1 MFWTNRSL
9 CSIRLISNTLIRC
22 LPRVATS
29 HEHPTV
35 TKSSDYAVI
44 NTSQQSQ
51 TVVFN
56 DYNVVK
62 PISPRIQSR
71 PVPKSVPKLI
81 DVQTGLN
88 HFMNEC
94 DERMLLMTVENKY
107 KLFDCNNVAT
117 FIQRLHD
124 LNIKRDSNEKHHQR
138 FYDFVDY
145 LILKHGQQLDFDHV
159 LKMYY
164 QLASLNGNAKL
175 HSHSGNYALKGLIQL
190 LKHYVNKYHLQ
201 DTSRILITLE
211 KDLGC
216 NIYEDERIRPL
227 FDALF
232 LLTKFR
238 QNELDRLDAQALAE
252 LAYVFALELDHIY
265 FTNIL
270 NEYIH
275 DELHHDKYSTI
286 LMFRALNRRNYRH
299 NRTLD
304 ICLHFVHENKEM
316 FTEEIDEIK
325 QYLKKLK
332 YEMSE
337 D

>member
-1 MFWTNRSL
+1 MFWAHRSL
-9 CSIRLISNTLIRC
+9 CSVRLISNSLIRC
-22 LPRVATS
+22 LPRIATS
-29 HEHPTV
+29 HEHSAIE
-35 TKSSDYAVI
+35 KSSDYAVI
-44 NTSQQSQ
+44 NSSQQPQ
-51 TVVFN
+51 TIIFN

-62 PISPRIQSR
+62 PTSPRVHSR

-88 HFMNEC
+88 HFINEC

-117 FIQRLHD
+117 FIQRLHE
-124 LNIKRDSNEKHHQR
+124 LNIKRDSDEKHHQR
-138 FYDFVDY
+138 LYDFVDY

-159 LKMYY
+159 LKMYF
-164 QLASLNGNAKL
+164 QLTSLNGNAKL

-201 DTSRILITLE
+201 DTGRILITLE

-216 NIYEDERIRPL
+216 NIHEDERIRPL
-227 FDALF
+227 FDALL

-238 QNELDRLDAQALAE
+238 QSELDRLDAQALAE
-252 LAYVFALELDHIY
+252 LAYVFALEFDHVY

-275 DELHHDKYSTI
+275 DELHHNKYSTM
-286 LMFRALNRRNYRH
+286 LMFRALDRRGYRH
-299 NRTLD
+299 NRTLN
-304 ICLHFVHENKEM
+304 ICLYFVNENKEM
-316 FTEEIDEIK
+316 FVEEIDEIK
-325 QYLKKLK
+325 HYLKKLE
-332 YEMSE
+332 YEMTE